1 MKAKRFLSLLL
12 TLALAV
18 SLAVPALA
26 IEETGEAADLLNR
39 YEFIDQYIAN
49 NPAAED
55 FDDEA
60 WYWEYEAWDLD
71 YMTKEEYMEWLEIS
85 EEEFRAKM
93 WQSYAWEMG
102 LPIYEEAE
110 AAYDAYVVEYYQ
122 TTHPGEL
129 ESLSTDD
136 LLTWMGYRETLT
148 PVEQFMRDWDLNS
161 EEEVRP
167 TLLCAYATGRLNVE
181 MTHADFLTYQEEYPE
196 KWAEFDADTYFAEK
210 YIASAWY
217 GIDSK
222 EEYMD
227 DWNLFAEEEFT
238 EAMFVEYVENN
249 RWGWDNNWYDDNNWY
264 WDGDDYDR
272 IITLY
277 ANGELIDTDVTAAEG
292 VTYADPAVLNEIMG
306 TQFPDS
312 DSISIRYAAESAGWD
327 IVWNSYRREVV
338 LLDRER
344 LLTGVIVP
352 GYGWVEEDVSGL
364 DRLVEKAQT
373 ANPLEP
379 GKSYRTTGTIDLTYT
394 ALNSLDGDETYTAQ
408 LKVETLTRDSVIEMS
423 LSMDLADLLRLIPD
437 VLLKEVRME
446 LPKSVG
452 DLKALL
458 DGVKVDLIWNGD
470 TGMLYVNAPIVA
482 LVDPTPGVDADTW
495 YAFDLSELLEA
506 ETKTLNTAETLYQSL
521 LENSETRWG
530 GAGEAYSNF
539 MVEKGLLHTLFGP
552 HAVTEKSGALTW
564 KLDEEM
570 ISAAVTSFMGAMGEP
585 GDWEN
590 VSLFKECRLELTIGP
605 KGETSLDLSIRP
617 DMKGIASAI
626 YDNSYY
632 GYGYYSLLTGGL
644 LGMADFRYAAKG
656 QSSAKGSDMTLELHW
671 KNSFKLALDMDTVRK
686 EVNTAPRTT
695 LPDGA
700 EVVEI

>member
-12 TLALAV
+12 SLTLAV
-18 SLAVPALA
+18 SLAAPVYA
-26 IEETGEAADLLNR
+26 EEAPTESGIMSEEEFQLQYLTEHPELFDPEAFLEEMYGESW
-39 YEFIDQYIAN
+39 
-49 NPAAED
+49 P
-55 FDDEA
+55 
-60 WYWEYEAWDLD
+60 
-71 YMTKEEYMEWLEIS
+71 KEEYMSDLGLES
-85 EEEFRAKM
+85 EEAFREAV
-93 WQSYAWEMG
+93 WQEYVDYGWAYYFEPGFYGEMTEAYYAY
-102 LPIYEEAE
+102 LEEAYE
-110 AAYDAYVVEYYQ
+110 AA
-122 TTHPGEL
+122 HPREL
-129 ESLSTDD
+129 GSLSNEE
-136 LLTWMGYRETLT
+136 LLAWLGYTETLT
-148 PVEQFMRDWDLNS
+148 PMEQLMENWQLDS
-161 EEEVRP
+161 QEQVRP
-167 TLLCAYATGRLNVE
+167 ALLRDYIQDRGAVE
-181 MTHADFLTYQEEYPE
+181 STHAIFLTYQEKYPE
-196 KWAEFDADTYFAEK
+196 EWEAFDADGYYEQEWSYNKA
-210 YIASAWY
+210 
-217 GIDSK
+217 
-222 EEYMD
+222 EYM
-227 DWNLFAEEEFT
+227 NMRHLFTEEEFI
-238 EAMFVEYVENN
+238 EDMFVDYA
-249 RWGWDNNWYDDNNWY
+249 RDYDYGWDDNWY
-264 WDGDDYDR
+264 WNGEDYEQA
-272 IITLY
+272 ITLY
-277 ANGELIDTDVTAAEG
+277 ANGELIDTYVHNTVDG
-292 VTYADPAVLNEIMG
+292 RTYADPAVLNEIMG

-312 DSISIRYAAESAGWD
+312 DSISIRYAAETAGWD
-327 IVWNSYRREVV
+327 VVWNSYRREVV
-338 LLDRER
+338 LLDREK

-364 DRLVEKAQT
+364 DRLVKKAQT

-570 ISAAVTSFMGAMGEP
+570 ISEAVTSFMGAMGEP

-695 LPDGA
+695 PPDGA